1 MTTGKGTTPEYVLR
15 YILTENG
22 VDPDNDVTLDF
33 YSEATEAL
41 AQLQAGTSTIAM
53 LPQPFVTSAL
63 AQVEGL
69 RVAWI

>member
-1 MTTGKGTTPEYVLR
+1 M
-15 YILTENG
+15 
-22 VDPDNDVTLDF
+22 TLDF